1 MESMQA
7 NPAQIKK
14 YLKQLNNSREQYIN
28 YLGQLAY
35 QEYREGSLPNAK
47 LQEACSTLDE
57 IAGQVT
63 KWEQDLVTVEQM
75 RQAARNPRCAYC
87 GVPLSRGNPY
97 CASCGQPAT
106 PMAVAP
112 VQAAPAPAA
121 GKACASCGAALS
133 SDATFCTFCGKPV
146 TADVVPRQPAA
157 PAPPAP
163 APAPVEAAV
172 AAPAPAPVPTA
183 PQAAASGPVA
193 CSKCGKSHEDPDA
206 MFCTECGNKMR

>member
-35 QEYREGSLPNAK
+35 QEYREGGLPNPK

-63 KWEQDLVTVEQM
+63 KWEQDLVAVEQM

-87 GVPLSRGNPY
+87 GVPSPRALPI
-97 CASCGQPAT
+97 
-106 PMAVAP
+106 AP
-112 VQAAPAPAA
+112 VAASRRRRWPPRPCPCRPPRLLARLRLRRR
-121 GKACASCGAALS
+121 GMACVSCGAALS
-133 SDATFCTFCGKPV
+133 SDATFCTF
-146 TADVVPRQPAA
+146 
-157 PAPPAP
+157 
-163 APAPVEAAV
+163 
-172 AAPAPAPVPTA
+172 
-183 PQAAASGPVA
+183 AAS
-193 CSKCGKSHEDPDA
+193 
-206 MFCTECGNKMR
+206 R

>member
-35 QEYREGSLPNAK
+35 QEYREGGLPNPK

-63 KWEQDLVTVEQM
+63 KWEQDLVAVEQM

-87 GVPLSRGNPY
+87 GVPLSRGAPY

-106 PMAVAP
+106 PMAAAP
-112 VQAAPAPAA
+112 MQAAPAPAPAPAPPA
-121 GKACASCGAALS
+121 GMACVSCGAALS

-146 TADVVPRQPAA
+146 TADVAPQQP

-172 AAPAPAPVPTA
+172 AAPAPV
-183 PQAAASGPVA
+183 ASGTLA
-193 CSKCGKSHEDPDA
+193 CSKCGKSHDDPEA
-206 MFCTECGNKMR
+206 LFCTECGNKMR